1 MNNSVRPKA
10 LIIGH
15 SFVRRL
21 KDDLLR
27 NFDSR
32 ASLDLGLDQSM
43 EVLLHGVG
51 VLRVTQ
57 LRRIIS
63 QKVRELSPDA
73 VLLEIGTNDLGSI
86 SPEIVG
92 SDIHD
97 IVEYLHFSLG
107 IQMMGVCLVIPR
119 RVRESGLPDAGFNLL
134 ALKLN
139 QYLFVLLD
147 DTPFAFVWHHE
158 ELESLDRAILM
169 PDGVHLNPH
178 GQYKLYRSYRGALL
192 KALPS
197 SS

>member
-32 ASLDLGLDQSM
+32 ASLDFGLDRSM

-51 VLRVTQ
+51 GLRVTQ

-63 QKVRELSPDA
+63 QKVRHLSPD
-73 VLLEIGTNDLGSI
+73 VGTNDLGSI
-86 SPEIVG
+86 SLEIVG

-107 IQMMGVCLVIPR
+107 IKMVGVCLVIPR

-139 QYLFVLLD
+139 QYLSVVLD

-158 ELESLDRAILM
+158 ELELLDRAILM

-192 KALPS
+192 KTLPPS
-197 SS
+197 S

>member
-27 NFDSR
+27 HFDSR
-32 ASLDLGLDQSM
+32 ASLDFGLDRSM
-43 EVLLHGVG
+43 EVLVHGVG
-51 VLRVTQ
+51 GLRVTQ
-57 LRRIIS
+57 LRHIIS
-63 QKVRELSPDA
+63 QKVRNLSPDA

-86 SPEIVG
+86 SPEVVG

-97 IVEYLHFSLG
+97 IAEYLHFSLG
-107 IQMMGVCLVIPR
+107 IKMVGVCLVIPR
-119 RVRESGLPDAGFNLL
+119 RFGKSGLPDAGFNLL

-139 QYLFVLLD
+139 QYISVLLD

-158 ELESLDRAILM
+158 ELESLDCAILM

-178 GQYKLYRSYRGALL
+178 GQYKLYRSYRGVLL

>member
-21 KDDLLR
+21 KDDLLG
-27 NFDSR
+27 NSDSR
-32 ASLDLGLDQSM
+32 ASLDFGLDQSM

-51 VLRVTQ
+51 GRRVTQ

-63 QKVRELSPDA
+63 QKVRDLSPDA
-73 VLLEIGTNDLGSI
+73 ELLEIGTNDLGSI

-107 IQMMGVCLVIPR
+107 IKMVFVCLVIPR

-139 QYLFVLLD
+139 QYLSVLLD

-158 ELESLDRAILM
+158 EL
-169 PDGVHLNPH
+169 
-178 GQYKLYRSYRGALL
+178 
-192 KALPS
+192 
-197 SS
+197 